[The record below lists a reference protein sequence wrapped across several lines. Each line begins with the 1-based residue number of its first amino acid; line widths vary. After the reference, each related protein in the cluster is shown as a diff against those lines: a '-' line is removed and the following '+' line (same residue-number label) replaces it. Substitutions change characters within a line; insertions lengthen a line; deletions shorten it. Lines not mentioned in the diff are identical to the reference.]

1 MKGNGRMI
9 SRQDAAEILRTDPQT
24 VSNWIEKGVLRGK
37 MIGRIQMVDGN
48 TIEALF
54 DTLKDLDESKKI
66 IGRLQQEN
74 YEKACELR
82 KTRDEWL
89 LDLAMVNGL
98 EKPTKLLRMITSM
111 IDSVSDDI
119 MADRERNILKYYL
132 DGSEFEAIGDEY
144 GLTRERVRQIIEKAM
159 RKLGSLEPYGDVLN
173 RCSEL
178 ENENLML
185 KATLKRQEAELDALR
200 GKKDEAEDSTLSE
213 QDRQVLELLN
223 TRLVDMNLTVRA
235 LNCLKAADLE
245 TFADLV
251 KCQKTDL
258 LKFRNFGRKSLGELD
273 DLLENESERT
283 GVRFSFGMD
292 VSPFY
297 ERYTKSLIN
306 KGVIDAETE

>member
-1 MKGNGRMI
+1 MI

-273 DLLENESERT
+273 DLLEDESEGRALGFRSEWT
-283 GVRFSFGMD
+283 CRPSM
-292 VSPFY
+292 S
-297 ERYTKSLIN
+297 
-306 KGVIDAETE
+306 VIRRV

>member
-1 MKGNGRMI
+1 MI

-273 DLLENESERT
+273 DLLEDESERT

>member
-1 MKGNGRMI
+1 MI

-292 VSPFY
+292 VSPYY

>member
-1 MKGNGRMI
+1 MI

-89 LDLAMVNGL
+89 LDLAMVNGV

-185 KATLKRQEAELDALR
+185 KVTLKRQEAELDALR

>member
-1 MKGNGRMI
+1 MI

>member
-1 MKGNGRMI
+1 MI

-292 VSPFY
+292 VSPYY

-306 KGVIDAETE
+306 KGVTDAETE